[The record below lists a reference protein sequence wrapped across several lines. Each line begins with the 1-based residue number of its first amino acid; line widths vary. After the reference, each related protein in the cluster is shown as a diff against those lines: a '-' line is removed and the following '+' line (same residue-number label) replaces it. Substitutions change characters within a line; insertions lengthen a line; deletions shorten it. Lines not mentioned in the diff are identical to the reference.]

1 MNCRRGIVFATR
13 LASAKLPIAGVAQGD
28 AREDSWMDH
37 LSDPLSSSIASYP
50 SAAALQYGDREI
62 SYSGFARDVAAVAS
76 HLVAGG
82 VQPGETVGVYIGQ
95 AAAHW
100 CVLLALMRVGAIS
113 VSLTSR
119 YEAEVDALPD
129 LTTIVFSG
137 ESPPACSRPMRLLRM
152 AGDWVTSGASL
163 GVSLPP
169 ASQADASVGRI
180 CFSSGT
186 AGTPKAIH
194 LDSSRLE
201 IRLSKTAE
209 RSRLNARSVL
219 WCGLGP
225 DSAYGFTATLAA
237 WLVGGKVILARKSD
251 DLKGDLLAS
260 RVNVVISSPFALH
273 AVVNS
278 PSRSKARFEGPTIV
292 AGSSL
297 PPSLRDGLLR
307 EFCSEVL
314 VAYGSSE
321 TGGVTLAD
329 AAAIDG
335 HPGGLGRPF
344 PDVEIQVVDKQV
356 PLPAGVPGQVR
367 IRSPSQVESYL
378 NDPLSS
384 AVHFVDGWFY
394 PGDTGVITPNGDL
407 NLLPREGD
415 ILNVDGVKLSGSD
428 VDAAARQQ
436 PGVQDAAAVPI
447 VDPDGRVRLAIA
459 VVASEVEIGA
469 LPGAIR
475 SAVPRLPRFTLVQ
488 MASIPRSSMGKIN
501 RTEFGR
507 LLSEAL
513 ANPGVEGNEV
523 ALNIVAHD
531 SSG

>member
-1 MNCRRGIVFATR
+1 MV
-13 LASAKLPIAGVAQGD
+13 QGN
-28 AREDSWMDH
+28 AREDSSMDH
-37 LSDPLSSSIASYP
+37 LSDPLSAGVATYP
-50 SAAALQYGDREI
+50 SAAAFQYGDREI
-62 SYSGFARDVAAVAS
+62 GYGHFSRDVAAVAS
-76 HLVAGG
+76 HIVAGG
-82 VQPGETVGVYIGQ
+82 VQPGETVGVHIGQ

-100 CVLLALMRVGAIS
+100 CVLLALMRVGAVS

-119 YEAEVDALPD
+119 YAAEVDALPD

-137 ESPPACSRPMRLLRM
+137 EGPPVCSRPVRLLRM
-152 AGDWVTSGASL
+152 AGDWVKSGAGL

-169 ASQADASVGRI
+169 AAQADAAVGRI
-180 CFSSGT
+180 CFTSGT
-186 AGTPKAIH
+186 IGRPKAIY
-194 LDSSRLE
+194 LDSARLGT
-201 IRLSKTAE
+201 RLSKTAE

-260 RVNVVISSPFALH
+260 RANVVISAPFALH

-297 PPSLRDGLLR
+297 PPSLRDSLLG

-329 AAAIDG
+329 ATAIDE
-335 HPGGLGRPF
+335 HPGGVGRPF
-344 PDVEIQVVDKQV
+344 PDVEVQVVDGQL

-367 IRSPSQVESYL
+367 IRSPSQVQSYL
-378 NDPLSS
+378 NDPLST

-394 PGDTGVITPNGDL
+394 PGDAGVITPTGEL
-407 NLLPREGD
+407 NLLPREGN
-415 ILNVDGVKLSGSD
+415 ILNVDGIKLSGND
-428 VDAAARQQ
+428 VDAAVRQQ
-436 PGVQDAAAVPI
+436 PGVQDAAAVSI
-447 VDPDGRVRLAIA
+447 VDANGRVRLAIA
-459 VVASEVEIGA
+459 VVTSEAGTGA
-469 LPGAIR
+469 LVEAVR
-475 SAVPRLPRFTLVQ
+475 SAVPHLPRFTLVQ
-488 MASIPRSSMGKIN
+488 MSGIPRSAMGKLN

-507 LLSEAL
+507 LLSLAL
-513 ANPGVEGNEV
+513 ANPGAEGNEV
-523 ALNIVAHD
+523 ARSIVAHD